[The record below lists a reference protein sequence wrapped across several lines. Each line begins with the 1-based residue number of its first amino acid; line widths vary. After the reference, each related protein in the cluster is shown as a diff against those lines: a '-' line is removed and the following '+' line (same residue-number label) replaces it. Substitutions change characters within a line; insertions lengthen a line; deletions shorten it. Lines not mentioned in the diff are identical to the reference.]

1 MGAAGWERVSRKA
14 RLAGKGWF
22 LCKRRNAVDDPFP
35 TRPKGAPQMRPCG
48 VAALDNG
55 STIACGRRLAPQG
68 HFLRGAWTHLGAL
81 HSSISPCWITNFVDE
96 YIDTSV
102 GAMCVGSELASGF

>member
-1 MGAAGWERVSRKA
+1 MDAAGWERVSRKA
-14 RLAGKGWF
+14 CLAGKGWF

-55 STIACGRRLAPQG
+55 STIACGRRLA
-68 HFLRGAWTHLGAL
+68 WTHLGAL